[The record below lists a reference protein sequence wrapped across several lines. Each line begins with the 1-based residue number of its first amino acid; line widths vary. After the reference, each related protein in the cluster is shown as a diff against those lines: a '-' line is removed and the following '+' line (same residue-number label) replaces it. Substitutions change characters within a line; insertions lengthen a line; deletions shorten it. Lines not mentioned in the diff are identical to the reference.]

1 MDILSASEID
11 EVVENSALVYKYNQD
26 IDRESAFEMLEKKMA
41 DLEEIQKKANLP
53 GPKSSTSSSRKA
65 PQEESIIEELSKNT
79 MVRQL
84 GRTIFRELTRGIL
97 GSFKRK
103 R

>member
-1 MDILSASEID
+1 
-11 EVVENSALVYKYNQD
+11 
-26 IDRESAFEMLEKKMA
+26 MLEKKMIQV
-41 DLEEIQKKANLP
+41 EEEQQKATLP
-53 GPKSSTSSSRKA
+53 KPSLPRTRVKE
-65 PQEESIIEELSKNT
+65 EESLIEELSKNT

-97 GSFKRK
+97 GSFTRK

>member
-1 MDILSASEID
+1 MDILESSEID
-11 EVVENSALVYKYNQD
+11 ELVRKSTLVSKYND
-26 IDRESAFEMLEKKMA
+26 VIDRESAFEILDKKMM
-41 DLEEIQKKANLP
+41 EIQEEQEKAELP
-53 GPKSSTSSSRKA
+53 KPTTSKSSAK
-65 PQEESIIEELSKNT
+65 EEPSMIDALSKNT

-97 GSFKRK
+97 GSFTRK